1 MTLSHCMSNR
11 AVSFGYYHPDFESIY
26 LPTLVHRF
34 TRDLSSSSDK
44 VSSDTSV
51 TDKQPLLTPNQ
62 GLSNVDDIIPD
73 DFHAKEALRSLKSS
87 FEEASSTTL
96 ALTARD
102 VETTVLGK
110 HPLTPP
116 DQDTANVT
124 DAAAKDFRSFNSAF
138 TPFKVAPAVEQGRIR
153 CPHSSDPP
161 RKPAPLVWTRL
172 QCFCSK
178 MKCRLPKDFALLS
191 QQIIQQQH
199 KPHIIEGG
207 ALQGILLCDNQG
219 HFA

>member
-1 MTLSHCMSNR
+1 MSNR
-11 AVSFGYYHPDFESIY
+11 TVLFGYYHPDFESIY

-96 ALTARD
+96 ALTAPD
-102 VETTVLGK
+102 AETTVLGK

-116 DQDTANVT
+116 EATANVT
-124 DAAAKDFRSFNSAF
+124 DTAAENFRSLNSAF
-138 TPFKVAPAVEQGRIR
+138 TLFKVAPAVDQG
-153 CPHSSDPP
+153 PHSMSTLERPSKKA
-161 RKPAPLVWTRL
+161 RTSRL
-172 QCFCSK
+172 DKIAMF
-178 MKCRLPKDFALLS
+178 L
-191 QQIIQQQH
+191 QQNEMQVAKGLRPSFTTNYSAAAQ
-199 KPHIIEGG
+199 
-207 ALQGILLCDNQG
+207 ASYY
-219 HFA
+219 